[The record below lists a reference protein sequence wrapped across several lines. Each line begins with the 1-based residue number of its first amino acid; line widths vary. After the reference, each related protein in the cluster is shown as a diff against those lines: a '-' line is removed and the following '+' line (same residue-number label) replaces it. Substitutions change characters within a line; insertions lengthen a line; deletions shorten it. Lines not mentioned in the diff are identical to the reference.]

1 MIHNLL
7 TYRRGCKC
15 LPCRSAFSVYQRESR
30 LARAKGK
37 FGLVRIDRARQML
50 LTFESTV
57 YAAKITKVSQPTV
70 SRILNRRVS
79 KIRRTTERAI
89 LEFAA

>member
-1 MIHNLL
+1 
-7 TYRRGCKC
+7 
-15 LPCRSAFSVYQRESR
+15 
-30 LARAKGK
+30 
-37 FGLVRIDRARQML
+37 ML

-70 SRILNRRVS
+70 SRILNKRVS